1 MGRVRDK
8 QIETA
13 LRSTKGR
20 ISAAAHMLG
29 CSRPT
34 IYAHIQKSPRLARI
48 FEEIKEDFECE
59 ILDTAEAALLLA
71 ITNGEPWA
79 IKKALDSK
87 GKQRGW
93 GDTSQVEFSG
103 PNGGPIEM
111 KHERQPISESE
122 RLAELVALCESIR
135 ARATTAAGSS
145 EDAE

>member
-1 MGRVRDK
+1 
-8 QIETA
+8 
-13 LRSTKGR
+13 
-20 ISAAAHMLG
+20 MLG

-93 GDTSQVEFSG
+93 GDTAQVEVAGTLLHQVEVAFVDDW
-103 PNGGPIEM
+103 NGQKNNLPAQATDLPTADPD
-111 KHERQPISESE
+111 ER
-122 RLAELVALCESIR
+122 R
-135 ARATTAAGSS
+135 AI
-145 EDAE
+145 